1 MSKILSPS
9 LSIEQIQRKFFINN
23 SLNNEEQQKSFI
35 EDFLPS
41 FDYYTDIKF
50 LTNSSY
56 TNYFQSNSNPYGL
69 SKLSLDKFKNL
80 STNSNSQIVQKNN
93 KDEDVNKNL
102 DDKKIKYK
110 KIDMKKNQSYINKN
124 KLKQREKTEEDVEIK
139 NINSNLK
146 ISNILNDTI
155 GENIN
160 KTYTKNDYN
169 FNNNDNLIDYLK
181 KENEELKKSN
191 ERNNRIINSL
201 FYFIN
206 QLSQKYSP
214 DKKVFDL
221 SYYNSNLNNLSSELN
236 YLSEYI
242 QNQNHVK
249 KENLL
254 NTSSINSSNK
264 AKENDKGKKEIIKK
278 KNGQSRSKK
287 NNEFIFDRTFTF
299 GQNDSFNKGNEFCK
313 SKKHNSQKKLNKENN
328 QIKKINN
335 YKNKNK
341 NNNNINVL
349 GCNVKGSDS
358 NIKQNSEINLKK
370 ENFNCIPNEKE
381 AMRSVKKIIYE

>member
-56 TNYFQSNSNPYGL
+56 TIYFQSNSNPYGL

-80 STNSNSQIVQKNN
+80 STNNSQIVQKNN

-254 NTSSINSSNK
+254 NTSSINSSSK

-299 GQNDSFNKGNEFCK
+299 GHNDSFNKGNEFCK

-341 NNNNINVL
+341 KNNNIKVL

-358 NIKQNSEINLKK
+358 SIKQNSEINLKK

>member
-56 TNYFQSNSNPYGL
+56 SNYFQPNSNPYGL

-80 STNSNSQIVQKNN
+80 STNNSQIAQKNN
-93 KDEDVNKNL
+93 KDQDANKNL

-110 KIDMKKNQSYINKN
+110 RIDIKKNQSYINKT
-124 KLKQREKTEEDVEIK
+124 KLKPREKTEEDVEIK
-139 NINSNLK
+139 NINNNLK
-146 ISNILNDTI
+146 ISNILSDTI

-160 KTYTKNDYN
+160 TTNTKNDSN

-254 NTSSINSSNK
+254 NTSSINSSSK

>member
-56 TNYFQSNSNPYGL
+56 TNYFQPNSNPYGL
-69 SKLSLDKFKNL
+69 SKLSLDKYKDL
-80 STNSNSQIVQKNN
+80 STNNSQIVKKNN
-93 KDEDVNKNL
+93 KNEDENKNL
-102 DDKKIKYK
+102 DDKKIEYK
-110 KIDMKKNQSYINKN
+110 KIDIKKNQSYINKN

-254 NTSSINSSNK
+254 NTSSINSSSK